1 MMLEIK
7 NGAYQA
13 LSTCNRSV
21 PGCEEVSASN
31 NVNANK

>member
-13 LSTCNRSV
+13 LSACNRRV
-21 PGCEEVSASN
+21 TGCEKVSASN